1 MKNIIKDKRVE
12 FEMTTLALSKLLG
25 ISEDIVISWESGS
38 SEPSIPE
45 IIKISQ
51 LFNIQIDDLVA
62 ELAKQKTE
70 KHKLNTNKESD
81 KESDKEFIIES
92 NIEPLVKSKRETIKE
107 RKQLFFRSFIAL
119 LIFFITIGFISYIS
133 NHFKYNALVT
143 VFENS
148 DYEEKSPYQ
157 VYLGFKELGNF
168 KDAENFTIIME
179 GALNLLVDLVYETYE
194 KDFPSYNEISDAQKA
209 IYATRDY
216 HDFSEIIINDL
227 INAGNW
233 AGVWSKDKSYFSSSN
248 PYNTLEI
255 DIIHK
260 KVKVLI
266 QGVFYKEFNIQE
278 RDPNTYTVYDSN
290 GYENFSISLD
300 NNQLKFYF
308 GSTYFG
314 TYSRTYY

>member
-12 FEMTTLALSKLLG
+12 LEMTTLTLSKLLDV
-25 ISEDIVISWESGS
+25 SEDVVLNWETGS

-51 LFNIQIDDLVA
+51 LFNIQIDEFVA
-62 ELAKQKTE
+62 ELAKQKKE
-70 KHKLNTNKESD
+70 KLKLDTNLESD
-81 KESDKEFIIES
+81 KEHNIDQKIKYNEF
-92 NIEPLVKSKRETIKE
+92 NKQATIKE
-107 RKQLFFRSFIAL
+107 RKQLFIRSIIAL
-119 LIFFITIGFISYIS
+119 LILFITIGFISYIS
-133 NHFKYNALVT
+133 NHLKYNALVT

-157 VYLGFKELGNF
+157 VYLEFKELGEF
-168 KDAENFTIIME
+168 KDAVYYTILME
-179 GALNLLVDLVYETYE
+179 GAFNVLVESVYDTYE
-194 KDFPSYNEISDAQKA
+194 KDYPSYNEIQDALNY
-209 IYATRDY
+209 IMYTNEDY
-216 HDFSEIIINDL
+216 HDFSEILVNDL
-227 INAGNW
+227 TNAINW

-255 DIIHK
+255 DIVHK

-266 QGVFYKEFNIQE
+266 QGVFYKEFYLLE
-278 RDPNTYTVYDSN
+278 KDPNIYTVYDSN
-290 GYENFSISLD
+290 GYENFSIALD